1 MSDRGLN
8 ILETRLGLTVK
19 AAVDS
24 EVLWCVPFLSFTL
37 VIIHCY

>member
-8 ILETRLGLTVK
+8 FLKTGLGLTVK

-24 EVLWCVPFLSFTL
+24 EVLWCVPFCLSPL
-37 VIIHCY
+37 L